1 MTDSRA
7 QQAKGRPKIAA
18 EDLRGARVTVRFSGE
33 EQAALEGMAA
43 EAGLSVSAFVRAAAL
58 GARITVQRDGVPMA
72 VVGQLRRIGNNLN
85 QVLKEARY
93 NNFPPHIAAEAET
106 ALQEV
111 SRYLRSAF
119 HDA

>member
-1 MTDSRA
+1 MTTARTDAS
-7 QQAKGRPKIAA
+7 KGRPKLGE
-18 EDLRGARVTVRFSGE
+18 EDRRGARVTVRFSGD

-58 GARITVQRDGVPMA
+58 GAPITVRRDGMPMA
-72 VVGQLRRIGNNLN
+72 VVGQLRRLGNNLN
-85 QVLKEARY
+85 QVLKEARFQ
-93 NNFPPHIAAEAET
+93 NFPPQVAREAET

-111 SRYLRSAF
+111 STYLRSAF

>member
-43 EAGLSVSAFVRAAAL
+43 EAGLS
-58 GARITVQRDGVPMA
+58 
-72 VVGQLRRIGNNLN
+72 
-85 QVLKEARY
+85 
-93 NNFPPHIAAEAET
+93 
-106 ALQEV
+106 
-111 SRYLRSAF
+111 
-119 HDA
+119 

>member
-1 MTDSRA
+1 MTETRA
-7 QQAKGRPKIAA
+7 QQAKGRPKLTA
-18 EDLRGARVTVRFSGE
+18 EDRRAARLTIRFSDE
-33 EQAALEGMAA
+33 EQAALEGLAA

-72 VVGQLRRIGNNLN
+72 VVGQLRRLGNNLN
-85 QVLKEARY
+85 QVLKEARFQ
-93 NNFPPHIAAEAET
+93 NFPPQIAAEAET